1 MPNVKIL
8 SLNLHCLVEDNL
20 PDKQNRIAALIDQL
34 DLDIV
39 VLQEV
44 AQSMNAPMVHDLVK
58 QDNYAY
64 VLQQLLAAKNKT
76 YHLVYK
82 PFKSSFGRFDEG
94 LAFLSKEQP
103 DIHAFQ
109 RISHVN
115 DYQDWH
121 TRYVLSCRFEIGS
134 RELYIANTHFGWSD
148 ETERFE
154 SQFDHAI
161 QILPTRQLSLL
172 IGDCN
177 ITPSSAEYQYV
188 ISKGLVDLFDTPNWT
203 NQPTHVE
210 YIDVHKQASR
220 IDYMFSN
227 QPLEIQERQIHF
239 TEEPVSDHF
248 AIYISFPFN

>member
-20 PDKQNRIAALIDQL
+20 PDKQKRIATLIDTL
-34 DLDIV
+34 DVDIV

-44 AQSMNAPMVHDLVK
+44 AQSLHDPIVHDLVK

-64 VLQQLLAAKNKT
+64 VLQQLLASMNKT
-76 YHLVYK
+76 YHLIYK

-94 LAFLSKEQP
+94 LAFLSKVQP
-103 DIHAFQ
+103 DIHAYK
-109 RISHVN
+109 RISQVE

-121 TRYVLSCRFEIGS
+121 TRYVLNCRFQFGQKY
-134 RELYIANTHFGWSD
+134 LYIANTHFGWTD

-154 SQFDHAI
+154 SQFDLAI
-161 QILPTRQLSLL
+161 QTLPTDQPSLL

-177 ITPSSAEYQYV
+177 ITPTSAEYNHV
-188 ISKGLVDLFDTPNWT
+188 IASGFIDIFDTPEWT
-203 NQPTHVE
+203 NQPTHAD

-220 IDYMFSN
+220 IDYMFSS
-227 QPLEIQERQIHF
+227 QPLEITDRQIHF
-239 TEEPVSDHF
+239 TDNPVSDHF